1 MTVHPVKA
9 RVLIA
14 EDKPLLREGLELVL
28 GQYPEIEVVGS
39 AADGETALRMAA
51 ELQPDVVVIDLLLP
65 GLDGVEATHRI
76 TTARPR
82 TQVLVLAAFAD
93 EESALA
99 AIDAGAAGY
108 LTPET
113 DGQHLLLAIHTLLEG
128 GAVLDPRV
136 QRRLLERVRGG
147 RRGDGPAPELTQRE
161 LQVLRLIAGG
171 RSNHEIAERL
181 HLSEAMVKSHVNSL
195 LAKTGLRDRAQA
207 VAYAYRHGLADDEI

>member
-1 MTVHPVKA
+1 MKA
-9 RVLIA
+9 KVLIA

-28 GQYPEIEVVGS
+28 GQYSEIELVGS
-39 AADGETALRMAA
+39 VADGESAVRLAA

-65 GLDGVEATHRI
+65 GLDGVEATQQI

-113 DGQHLLLAIHTLLEG
+113 DGQHLRLAIRTLLEG

-136 QRRLLERVRGG
+136 QRRLLDRVRG
-147 RRGDGPAPELTQRE
+147 RRSDGPAPDLTQRE
-161 LQVLRLIAGG
+161 LEVLRLIAGG

-181 HLSEAMVKSHVNSL
+181 HLSEATVKSHVNSL

-207 VAYAYRHGLADDEI
+207 VAYAYRHGLAEDEG

>member
-1 MTVHPVKA
+1 MKA
-9 RVLIA
+9 KVLIA

-28 GQYPEIEVVGS
+28 GQYSEIEVVGS
-39 AADGETALRMAA
+39 VADGESAVRLAA
-51 ELQPDVVVIDLLLP
+51 ELQPDVVVVDLLLP
-65 GLDGVEATHRI
+65 GLDGVETTQRI

-113 DGQHLLLAIHTLLEG
+113 DGQHLRLAIRTLLEG
-128 GAVLDPRV
+128 GAVLDAHV
-136 QRRLLERVRGG
+136 QRRLLDRVRG
-147 RRGDGPAPELTQRE
+147 RRSDGPAPDLTQRE
-161 LQVLRLIAGG
+161 LEVLRLIAGG
-171 RSNHEIAERL
+171 RSNHEIAENL
-181 HLSEAMVKSHVNSL
+181 HLSEATVKSHVNSL

-207 VAYAYRHGLADDEI
+207 VAYAYRHGLAEEQS